1 MSKDPRLK
9 HAQIAVARDADGPK
23 AFWRRLAHCSL
34 DELSTRSRQ
43 EISKRKDA
51 WAALLGVPARTPQLL
66 EARSRHLAR
75 FFFDTTE
82 VRLLAAELQRRF
94 PEECQRKVREAEEIC
109 RGEFDLLGYEKIS
122 YGTKIDWQSDR
133 VHRKVSPRR
142 AWYKIR
148 YLDFAEVGDSK
159 IIWELNR
166 HQHLVALAVAYR
178 LTDDPKFSQELLNQW
193 FDWQRANPYPIGI
206 NWTSSLEV
214 AFRSISWLWVWHL
227 LCGTA
232 DIRPGFRE
240 DLCRSLAIH
249 GRHIE
254 TYLSTYFSP
263 NTHLLGEA
271 MALFFIGTLC
281 PEIPAA
287 PRWKER
293 GWSIICREAQRQVRK
308 DGMYFEQSTYY
319 HVYALDMCL
328 HARIL
333 AQRNEVL
340 IPREFDL
347 VLERMLEFLYG
358 ISQVGVVPRFGDDDG
373 GRLFDPRRNLSKHL
387 LDPLATG
394 AALFGRSDW
403 ARAAGS
409 LCPETIWLLGS
420 QTAAGF
426 ERLLIGDRQV
436 HSVASIES
444 GIYVLAACE
453 TRCEQLVVDAGPQGQ
468 GHCGHGHADALS
480 VHLSVAGQEWLTDPG
495 TFSYVAGEETREAF
509 RSTAA
514 HNTLQ
519 VDGIS
524 QASPTGPF
532 SWTDLPNVYTD
543 FWKTGRTSA
552 FFEAHHTGY
561 ARLPNP
567 VIHRRYIF
575 YLHSQFWLIRDVA
588 EGEGTHALDLYWHL
602 APRIQCE
609 VRTAHGFL
617 FRAPDGTGLALRSTE
632 GNHWLSKIVRGD
644 YSAAYGRKESAL
656 VLRCSI
662 KGEIPCGLTTLIS
675 SQDPKKQL
683 LGRFVELTSPTRESA
698 VYACAYEVSGMTHQW
713 IFADGTSSWQFGELS
728 SDARF
733 LYCLFKRER
742 LIQFILYG
750 GSFLTVA
757 SQSLFTSS
765 ETVAMHEWLDASAE
779 LSSQA

>member
-1 MSKDPRLK
+1 MSKDLTSKQVP
-9 HAQIAVARDADGPK
+9 IVVAHDADGPK
-23 AFWRRLAHCSL
+23 AFWKRLAQCSL

-51 WAALLGVPARTPQLL
+51 WAAQLGVAFRTPKLL
-66 EARSRHLAR
+66 ASRGRHLSR

-94 PEECQRKVREAEEIC
+94 PEECRSKIREAEEIC

-122 YGTKIDWQSDR
+122 YGPHIDWQADH
-133 VHRKVSPRR
+133 VHGKVAPRR
-142 AWYKIR
+142 PWYKIH

-166 HQHLVALAVAYR
+166 HQHLVTLAVAYR

-206 NWTSSLEV
+206 NWSSSLEV
-214 AFRSISWLWVWHL
+214 AFRSMSWLWVWQL
-227 LCGTA
+227 LGDTVM
-232 DIRPGFRE
+232 IPPGFRE

-271 MALFFIGTLC
+271 MALFFLGTLC

-293 GWSIICREAQRQVRK
+293 GWSLFCREAQRQVRK
-308 DGMYFEQSTYY
+308 DGMYFEHSTYY
-319 HVYALDMCL
+319 HVYALDMYL
-328 HARIL
+328 HTRIL
-333 AQRNEVL
+333 AQRNEL
-340 IPREFDL
+340 SIPPEFDV
-347 VLERMLEFLYG
+347 VLERMLEFLCG
-358 ISQVGVVPRFGDDDG
+358 ISQAGVVSRFGDDDG

-394 AALFGRSDW
+394 AVLFGRSDW
-403 ARAAGS
+403 ARGAGS
-409 LCPETIWLLGS
+409 LSPESIWLLGLQS
-420 QTAAGF
+420 AADF
-426 ERLLIGDRQV
+426 DRLLIGDRQV
-436 HSVASIES
+436 KSVASIES
-444 GIYVLAACE
+444 GVYVMASCE

-468 GHCGHGHADALS
+468 GHCGHGHADALG
-480 VHLSVAGQEWLTDPG
+480 VHLSIAGQEWLTDSG
-495 TFSYVAGEETREAF
+495 TFSYVEGEATREAF

-514 HNTLQ
+514 HNTMQ

-524 QASPTGPF
+524 QASPSGPF
-532 SWTDLPNVYTD
+532 SWTNLPDVYTD
-543 FWKTGRTSA
+543 VWQTGRTSA

-575 YLHSQFWLIRDVA
+575 YLHSQFWLIRDVV
-588 EGEGTHALDLYWHL
+588 EGEGIHALDLFWHL

-609 VRTAHGFL
+609 ERTAQRFL
-617 FRAPDGTGLALRSTE
+617 FRAPGGSGLTIQSTE
-632 GNHWLSKIVRGD
+632 DSRWLSEIVRGD

-662 KGEIPCGLTTLIS
+662 KTEIPCGLTTLIS
-675 SQDPKKQL
+675 PQDPKKGN
-683 LGRFVELTSPTRESA
+683 LGRFVELTRPTQGSA
-698 VYACAYEVSGMTHQW
+698 VYSCAYEISGKIHQW
-713 IFADGTSSWQFGELS
+713 IFADGTSTWRFGELS
-728 SDARF
+728 SDARL
-733 LYCLFKRER
+733 LYCLFKRGR
-742 LIQFILYG
+742 LVQFILYG
-750 GSFLTVA
+750 GSFVTNA
-757 SQSLFTSS
+757 RQSLFTSS
-765 ETVAMHEWLDASAE
+765 ETVAMREWQDASAE
-779 LSSQA
+779 RTSQA